1 VSAKNDDMKKYLLLF
16 GFALC
21 FFMTAQAQEGSK
33 DTAIL
38 KEYTGKYIFPSGS
51 VISQVEVKLENG
63 ALVIESAAGVSPL
76 VKQEGD
82 LYSITA
88 NSGTAKFNRD
98 ANKKIISVSIDAR
111 GYQLEGTKAEEKSA
125 AMNQKKEFVTKKL
138 FVTVSVR

>member
-1 VSAKNDDMKKYLLLF
+1 MKKYFLSF
-16 GFALC
+16 GFTFC
-21 FFMTAQAQEGSK
+21 FFMMAQAQESPK
-33 DTAIL
+33 DSASL
-38 KEYTGKYIFPSGS
+38 KEFVGKYVFPSGS
-51 VISQVEVKLENG
+51 VITHVEVKLEKG

-98 ANKKIISVSIDAR
+98 ANKKIIGVSIDAR
-111 GYQLEGTKAEEKSA
+111 GYQLEGTKEVEKTA
-125 AMNQKKEFVTKKL
+125 ALIQKKEFVTKKS

>member
-1 VSAKNDDMKKYLLLF
+1 MKKYLLLF
-16 GFALC
+16 GFAFC
-21 FFMTAQAQEGSK
+21 FFMMAQAQEAPK
-33 DTAIL
+33 DSVSL

-51 VISQVEVKLENG
+51 VITHVEVRLENG

-111 GYQLEGTKAEEKSA
+111 GYQLEGTKEEQKSSA
-125 AMNQKKEFVTKKL
+125 LIQKKEFVTKKS
-138 FVTVSVR
+138 FVTVLVR